1 MDRELLE
8 LLNGLHHRTEFDAS
22 GTLGLAVPGPEAVSV
37 CRKVIQAED
46 VCPICQEE
54 LLQKKQPVSY
64 CRCLRMKFSF
74 IDQNMTLCRIMVPP
88 LHIHLLTQSVTCN
101 KIVSE
106 PPDYYER
113 KSAFC

>member
-1 MDRELLE
+1 MVYTT
-8 LLNGLHHRTEFDAS
+8 GLQCLGDSRTM
-22 GTLGLAVPGPEAVSV
+22 VPGPEAVSV

-54 LLQKKQPVSY
+54 LLQKKTACVLLQVG
-64 CRCLRMKFSF
+64 LRMKFCF
-74 IDQNMTLCRIMVPP
+74 IDQNMTLCRIMGPP

-101 KIVSE
+101 KTISE
-106 PPDYYER
+106 PPDYDR